1 MYNTFPLSHT
11 ADVHPRLTISSSRF
25 LNNSNS
31 GVAVNDLIGQTKIF
45 NTVFMGN
52 GFGVHINKTN
62 GGLSLLST
70 TFLYNRKHG
79 IYIGNV
85 TGSVTF
91 WSLNS
96 SRNHGS
102 GIAIEKGS
110 VSLLISFCEASKNQ
124 DHGLEIYNQ
133 INSNINISSLE
144 VYESGRKG
152 LYFRDFSE
160 DSCILISN
168 LTSVRNRGDGAF
180 FEKLSIRQFSV
191 STSSFNENYD
201 HGLLAKKVV
210 SANVAFWSA
219 STSKNY
225 NNGLFFQNGKGNISL
240 QSWSSVGNND
250 NGLYLSA

>member
-31 GVAVNDLIGQTKIF
+31 GVAVNNLIGQTKIF

-79 IYIGNV
+79 IYIGNF

-102 GIAIEKGS
+102 
-110 VSLLISFCEASKNQ
+110 
-124 DHGLEIYNQ
+124 
-133 INSNINISSLE
+133 
-144 VYESGRKG
+144 
-152 LYFRDFSE
+152 
-160 DSCILISN
+160 
-168 LTSVRNRGDGAF
+168 
-180 FEKLSIRQFSV
+180 
-191 STSSFNENYD
+191 
-201 HGLLAKKVV
+201 
-210 SANVAFWSA
+210 
-219 STSKNY
+219 
-225 NNGLFFQNGKGNISL
+225 
-240 QSWSSVGNND
+240 
-250 NGLYLSA
+250 